1 MMLTKKK
8 CYILFFVLFYFILF
22 ETILFKIKLIINNF
36 FKRIDISIIIPIYN
50 SEEHLQLCLK
60 SVISQSLKN
69 IEIICIDD
77 GSTDNSLKIIKE
89 YKIKDNR
96 IIIIHQTNQGSAV
109 ARNKG
114 IAISKGKFIA
124 FMDSDD
130 CYPNNFTLE
139 LMFNNSI
146 QNDVLICGG
155 GIINFVEK
163 NNSMK
168 LFNKSKI
175 FFQENRIIYY
185 SNYQYDYYYQR
196 FIYNSNFLKKKKLYF
211 PNYLRYQDPPFFIKV
226 MGLAKKFFA
235 LKNITYYY
243 RISNKTFL
251 FFNNE
256 RKIID
261 IYKGI
266 KDCLYISK
274 SMNFHN
280 LYYSVLSHLNSPIF
294 INNAKFFI
302 NNEKLRIIISQI
314 INNIDYDFLIKKNF
328 TFIKNNFY
336 DNFK

>member
-168 LFNKSKI
+168 L
-175 FFQENRIIYY
+175 
-185 SNYQYDYYYQR
+185 
-196 FIYNSNFLKKKKLYF
+196 L
-211 PNYLRYQDPPFFIKV
+211 IKV
-226 MGLAKKFFA
+226 KFFF
-235 LKNITYYY
+235 K
-243 RISNKTFL
+243 
-251 FFNNE
+251 
-256 RKIID
+256 KI
-261 IYKGI
+261 
-266 KDCLYISK
+266 
-274 SMNFHN
+274 
-280 LYYSVLSHLNSPIF
+280 
-294 INNAKFFI
+294 
-302 NNEKLRIIISQI
+302 E
-314 INNIDYDFLIKKNF
+314 
-328 TFIKNNFY
+328 
-336 DNFK
+336 